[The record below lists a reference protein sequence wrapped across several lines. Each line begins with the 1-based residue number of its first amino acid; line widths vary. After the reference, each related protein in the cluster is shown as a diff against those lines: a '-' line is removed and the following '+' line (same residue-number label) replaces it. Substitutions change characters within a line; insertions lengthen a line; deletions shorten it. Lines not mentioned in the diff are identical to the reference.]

1 MPDGGL
7 DRNGVVLTGRLV
19 SAESRTIRTS
29 GRSLVELKVRVSRP
43 PRRGETDGYETVPV
57 TVWDATLG
65 AALLELAP
73 GTALLILGTLRA
85 REYNTRLYLEL
96 VADHISVDLAKADGA
111 PPAPAARP
119 SGSRAAARRDDEVP
133 FKGADHEDG
142 PAWREPP
149 GPWAHHS
156 HP

>member
-19 SAESRTIRTS
+19 SAESRTIGTS

-57 TVWDATLG
+57 AVWDATLG

-85 REYNTRLYLEL
+85 REYNTRLYLEP

-119 SGSRAAARRDDEVP
+119 SGSRPAARRDDEVP
-133 FKGADHEDG
+133 F
-142 PAWREPP
+142 
-149 GPWAHHS
+149 
-156 HP
+156 